1 MRLKLVLAL
10 LALGMIPVTFTSCGD
25 DTPDKGFELISY
37 LDGNYT
43 PTDDACHLSATING
57 KEVSEK
63 ASVTFHTKDLQTG
76 NMVLKNFFEGYASLE
91 IEEFTLIQETKGES
105 VRFTFTGTQR
115 VDETLQFSYSG
126 YVVYGKLYIEF
137 NIQ

>member
-91 IEEFTLIQETKGES
+91 IEEFT
-105 VRFTFTGTQR
+105 
-115 VDETLQFSYSG
+115 
-126 YVVYGKLYIEF
+126 
-137 NIQ
+137 